1 MSNEKYF
8 NRYVKQNLIQTGF
21 VYKGI
26 DYELSNSI
34 YFRLWTT
41 GYFFIKKKPITGNGL
56 KFYYNNCDHSEK
68 YFKNI
73 KLANCIHPHNIYLD
87 IIGTTGIVGFIL
99 YILFLY
105 YLSSSIKFKKK
116 MESNKHFELIFKGG
130 FFSLLII
137 LWPLK
142 TSGAFFNNYNSM
154 ILYTIIGLLLT
165 NLKLHKKN

>member
-1 MSNEKYF
+1 MTI
-8 NRYVKQNLIQTGF
+8 L
-21 VYKGI
+21 
-26 DYELSNSI
+26 
-34 YFRLWTT
+34 
-41 GYFFIKKKPITGNGL
+41 
-56 KFYYNNCDHSEK
+56 
-68 YFKNI
+68 KNI
-73 KLANCIHPHNIYLD
+73 LRISNCIHPHNIYLD
-87 IIGTTGIVGFIL
+87 VIGTTGIIGFIL

-105 YLSSSIKFKKK
+105 HLRSSIKYKKK

-165 NLKLHKKN
+165 NLKLHKKK